1 LETSPKQPSQQRT
14 DIAVIA
20 RTEWDDFL
28 QAFTNRHTGWLVT
41 IETYD
46 LKTKETVRSRYIR
59 LDRVEFDVEDQKNPR
74 INVIVRDDQK
84 EIKHILFR
92 PSHLLQLAKEGNEH
106 GLRIVS
112 VNTVTSVRFRVAAAP
127 ESVDDVA

>member
-14 DIAVIA
+14 DITVIA

-28 QAFTNRHTGWLVT
+28 RAFTNRHAGWLVT
-41 IETYD
+41 IETHD
-46 LKTKETVRSRYIR
+46 LKTDETVRSRYLR
-59 LDRVEFDVEDQKNPR
+59 LDRVEFDIEDQKNPR

-92 PSHLLQLAKEGNEH
+92 PSHLLQLAEEGNEH